1 MFFRKKKKVKSQSEI
16 KKILRDYAEALII
29 ALLLA
34 LFVREYVLTAYR
46 IPTASMVPALKVG
59 DFIFASKYPYNLKW
73 PFTDKRII
81 AAQMP
86 ERGEIVVFNCPD
98 DKSTHCIKRVVAVAG
113 DEIQVS
119 NHKVTLNG
127 QPMHY
132 ENLGNE
138 LIQELPGNEYYSVYK
153 ESLGQVQYNVLLSQ
167 SQSAESSSSE
177 YKFKVPQDF
186 FYVLGDNRQSSD
198 DSRLWGAIPISDL
211 QGRAWLIWLSLD
223 WFNTWGGN
231 RFPSLR
237 GERLFQSVHDT
248 HVQK

>member
-1 MFFRKKKKVKSQSEI
+1 MFFRKKKKVRSQSEI

-46 IPTASMVPALKVG
+46 IPTASMVPTLKVG
-59 DFIFASKYPYNLKW
+59 DFIFASKFPYNVKW
-73 PFTDKRII
+73 PFTDKRMI
-81 AAQMP
+81 AAEMP
-86 ERGEIVVFNCPD
+86 ERGEVVVFNCPD
-98 DKSTHCIKRVVAVAG
+98 DKSSHCIKRVVAVAG
-113 DEIQVS
+113 DRIQVT

-127 QPMHY
+127 QPMQY
-132 ENLGNE
+132 ENLGND
-138 LIQELPGNEYYSVYK
+138 LIKELPGNEYYSVFR
-153 ESLGQVQYNVLLSQ
+153 ESLGQVQYNVLLAQ
-167 SQSAESSSSE
+167 SQPTESSSE
-177 YKFKVPQDF
+177 YNFKVPEGF

-198 DSRLWGAIPISDL
+198 DSRLWGAIPVSDL

-237 GERLFQSVHDT
+237 WERLFQSVHDT
-248 HVQK
+248 QVQK